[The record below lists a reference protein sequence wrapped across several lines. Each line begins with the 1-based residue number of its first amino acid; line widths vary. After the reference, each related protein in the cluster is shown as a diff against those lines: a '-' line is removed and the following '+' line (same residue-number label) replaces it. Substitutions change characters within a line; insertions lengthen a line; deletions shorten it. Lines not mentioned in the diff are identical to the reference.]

1 MTLSRLGCT
10 QIFKIVLRK
19 WVDVGLLG
27 ENHQKMSLIASEDLL
42 SNEGVFPFRG
52 HFFSHRMVEWI
63 DP

>member
-1 MTLSRLGCT
+1 MQRT

-52 HFFSHRMVEWI
+52 HFFHTAWLSG
-63 DP
+63 